1 MWEIM
6 PSITS
11 YSMPRP
17 DEVAS
22 FEEPTSDHRT
32 DAPSSVYPEELDQS
46 VLRSSLATNIDRG
59 YSGFPHSYSE
69 MPTGY
74 SVKIEKGRQI
84 MIG

>member
-1 MWEIM
+1 MGEIM
-6 PSITS
+6 PLITS

-32 DAPSSVYPEELDQS
+32 DASSLGYPEELDQS
-46 VLRSSLATNIDRG
+46 VLPSPLATNIDSS
-59 YSGFPHSYSE
+59 YSGYLHSYSE

-74 SVKIEKGRQI
+74 SIKNEKGRQI
-84 MIG
+84 MI